1 VQEYQRILNNH
12 QTFNFNTRQEALVRR
27 DKLLNNYNAR
37 YYGFRSALIRY
48 KPPTGP
54 SSVFNRNLNTNM
66 NEARKKNAAASKIQ
80 AAFRRH
86 QTRLNELK
94 KAKAKAKAV
103 FWRNSRATTNITKT
117 NMNETRKNIATTKIQ
132 AAVRGH
138 QTRRKAAA
146 SKIQAAVRGHQTRK
160 KYNLE
165 NMKNKEST
173 HGLRALRQAFKKN
186 PEIPIYFIAAHGSI
200 CTPNTIYNPN
210 KKMTVGKDQWVVF
223 FTKPGYQQIRIKNNG
238 FYHFMSRTPEDFK
251 SNKNYIKKWI
261 LNPLNI
267 PTNIFMSVTD
277 TEVYPPLSI
286 MWDTELS
293 FYIKNSLKAG
303 FHSLN
308 EQIPIKVSRKHLL
321 SDLLKDRGPGIFFV
335 SSCRVSK
342 FRRNAINL
350 HVIRGLTQ
358 LNKVTPEN
366 NLIAG
371 TANKNTR
378 EEYERQL
385 KSVTFPIKPMLR
397 LQLQKEAKKLL
408 KRSNLSNYNRAE
420 LQRSSKYSEL
430 YLSYLIKRIKT
441 NLGI

>member
-1 VQEYQRILNNH
+1 
-12 QTFNFNTRQEALVRR
+12 
-27 DKLLNNYNAR
+27 
-37 YYGFRSALIRY
+37 
-48 KPPTGP
+48 
-54 SSVFNRNLNTNM
+54 
-66 NEARKKNAAASKIQ
+66 
-80 AAFRRH
+80 
-86 QTRLNELK
+86 LK

-103 FWRNSRATTNITKT
+103 FWRNPRATTTNITKT
-117 NMNETRKNIATTKIQ
+117 NMNEARKNIATTKIQEAFRGHQTRRKAAASKIQ

-173 HGLRALRQAFKKN
+173 HGLRALRQAFKNN

-223 FTKPGYQQIRIKNNG
+223 FTKPGYQQIRIQNNG
-238 FYHFMSRTPEDFK
+238 FSHFMNRTPEGFK

-267 PTNIFMSVTD
+267 PTNIFSSVTD
-277 TEVYPPLSI
+277 TEVYPPLST

-308 EQIPIKVSRKHLL
+308 EQIPINVSRKHLL

-335 SSCRVSK
+335 ASCRVSK
-342 FRRNAINL
+342 FRRKAINL
-350 HVIRGLTQ
+350 HVIRGLTHK
-358 LNKVTPEN
+358 NIVTPEN
-366 NLIAG
+366 NLISD
-371 TANKNTR
+371 TSNKHAR

-385 KSVTFPIKPMLR
+385 KSVKYPLRPMLR
-397 LQLQKEAKKLL
+397 IQVQKEAKKLL
-408 KRSNLSNYNRAE
+408 KRSNLSNYNRKI
-420 LQRSSKYSEL
+420 LQRSSEYST
-430 YLSYLIKRIKT
+430 SYLRYLINKYT
-441 NLGI
+441 NTN